1 MGAAATC
8 DEESVWTCRSP
19 SAGRDV
25 DQHRDCREGQRGVVH
40 WFLSARPGSVWP
52 IAGGTVLAFRMVRVT
67 QTLLIGSG
75 VDRVP
80 DDLSSTWAAQPMGRV
95 NPVWGTVRDVSA
107 RRARRSEFLA
117 LQNKAEMRACD
128 QAGMN

>member
-25 DQHRDCREGQRGVVH
+25 DQHRDCREGQRSVVH
-40 WFLSARPGSVWP
+40 CFLRARPGSVWP
-52 IAGGTVLAFRMVRVT
+52 IAAGTVLTFRMMRVT

-75 VDRVP
+75 VDCVP
-80 DDLSSTWAAQPMGRV
+80 DDLSSTRAAQPTGGVM
-95 NPVWGTVRDVSA
+95 PASSEIAPISA
-107 RRARRSEFLA
+107 IA
-117 LQNKAEMRACD
+117 M
-128 QAGMN
+128 